1 MKLTVESKPMHQ
13 RRLVMSLRILGECV
27 RPACGQGAAA
37 APLPT
42 GWPRAS
48 WRAPDSGAHIP
59 WRGLEVGFFKKQ
71 KRGKEERLILVVRSR
86 AAFGKN
92 CGQ

>member
-27 RPACGQGAAA
+27 RQVCGQGAAA

-42 GWPRAS
+42 GWLRAS
-48 WRAPDSGAHIP
+48 WRPPGAHIP
-59 WRGLEVGFFKKQ
+59 SRVLEVQLSRLQLLFRRKKQ
-71 KRGKEERLILVVRSR
+71 ILVVRSR
-86 AAFGKN
+86 VRATFG
-92 CGQ
+92 